1 MKSLNITHFNISF
14 TFKIIVIFIFQ
25 LKLIYSCIYYSCFS
39 CIMCSDAEL
48 EDGYGCYCTWD
59 SNSHSCEYLYVEN
72 PHLDEWYKEL
82 KKCENEKKS
91 IYCPNKTI
99 YTVDD
104 FEDNKIII
112 KLKSDKDDAYGN
124 YFSHCQFEFNDEKGE
139 SYDVEIYYPSNLK
152 SLLPPEVA
160 LYSSYKEE
168 DVIKENI
175 EEISENYTKHFGNL
189 YKLKYMILLKDQYK
203 VMPTYLTIT
212 KLSRKANTLM
222 VIIFFLL
229 FGMILISLIYF
240 NIKRISRRR
249 KMREHLILLRAQ
261 RDLQYIQPYQ
271 INVGIDQ
278 EVLKRNNTI
287 KANRLF
293 DTILVEHLYK
303 EEYNQYGGG
312 CSICLENFNKKSK
325 VAITPCKHVFHYKC
339 IREWAFKN
347 ILCPKCPN
355 CNHEILKEKE
365 DNNNMNENNNNDS
378 VNKNDNYTNN
388 NNIPQNIQ
396 IAKNNRNENQDA
408 TSQIEVLVYDNALNI
423 NQRNDNKDQ
432 NSRRKMVK
440 GKKKSKNK

>member
-1 MKSLNITHFNISF
+1 MKLLNITLFKISF
-14 TFKIIVIFIFQ
+14 LYKIIIIFIFQ
-25 LKLIYSCIYYSCFS
+25 LKLIYSCIYYNCFS
-39 CIMCSDAEL
+39 CIMCSKAEL
-48 EDGYGCYCTWD
+48 EDGYGCSCTWD
-59 SNSHSCEYLYVEN
+59 FDSRSCVFLYEEN
-72 PHLDEWYKEL
+72 HHLDEWYKEL
-82 KKCENEKKS
+82 KKCENEKRS
-91 IYCPNKTI
+91 IYCPDKAK

-112 KLKSDKDDAYGN
+112 QLMRDKNDAYGS

-152 SLLPPEVA
+152 SLMPPQVA

-212 KLSRKANTLM
+212 KPSGKANTVM
-222 VIIFFLL
+222 IIIVFIFFA
-229 FGMILISLIYF
+229 LISIIMMYF

-249 KMREHLILLRAQ
+249 HMREQLILLRAQ

-271 INVGIDQ
+271 INAGVDQ

-287 KANRLF
+287 KANTLF

-355 CNHEILKEKE
+355 CNHEILKEK
-365 DNNNMNENNNNDS
+365 
-378 VNKNDNYTNN
+378 
-388 NNIPQNIQ
+388 
-396 IAKNNRNENQDA
+396 
-408 TSQIEVLVYDNALNI
+408 
-423 NQRNDNKDQ
+423 
-432 NSRRKMVK
+432 
-440 GKKKSKNK
+440 

>member
-1 MKSLNITHFNISF
+1 MKSLNITHFNISLIY
-14 TFKIIVIFIFQ
+14 KIIVIFIFQ
-25 LKLIYSCIYYSCFS
+25 LKLIYSCIYYSCLS
-39 CIMCSDAEL
+39 CIMCSEAEL
-48 EDGYGCYCTWD
+48 KDGYGCYCTWD
-59 SNSHSCEYLYVEN
+59 SNTHSCAYLNVEN
-72 PHLDEWYKEL
+72 PSLDEWYKEL
-82 KKCENEKKS
+82 EKCENEKKS
-91 IYCPNKTI
+91 IYCPIQTK

-104 FEDNKIII
+104 FEDDKIIL
-112 KLKSDKDDAYGN
+112 KLKKDKDNAYGS

-168 DVIKENI
+168 DVIKENT
-175 EEISENYTKHFGNL
+175 EEISANYTKYFGNL

-203 VMPTYLTIT
+203 VMPTYLTISKHSSKT
-212 KLSRKANTLM
+212 INKLLL
-222 VIIFFLL
+222 IPFFLL
-229 FGMILISLIYF
+229 FGLLMISLTYY
-240 NIKRISRRR
+240 NLKRHSRRR
-249 KMREHLILLRAQ
+249 KTRERLILLRAQ

-271 INVGIDQ
+271 INVGVDQ

-287 KANRLF
+287 F

-303 EEYNQYGGG
+303 EEYNLYGGG
-312 CSICLENFNKKSK
+312 CSISLENFNKKSK
-325 VAITPCKHVFHYKC
+325 VAITTCKHVFHYKC

-365 DNNNMNENNNNDS
+365 DNNMNENNNNDS
-378 VNKNDNYTNN
+378 INNNDNCNN

-408 TSQIEVLVYDNALNI
+408 SSQNEVLVIDHALNI

-432 NSRRKMVK
+432 NSKRKMLK
-440 GKKKSKNK
+440 NKNNAKKKSKNK